1 MDIKQIPMGPIGA
14 NCYLIMDG
22 GGHAAVVDPGGEE
35 ALELVRA
42 LGVTVDAVLLTHG
55 HYDHTGGA
63 PALREAFGCPVY
75 LHPGDRVK
83 LGSQL
88 MPEVGPTLDYGEG
101 DVITVGETEIRVLY
115 TPGHTPGCVTLL
127 VGDALFT
134 GDTLFQGSMGRTDL
148 PGGSDAAIMVS
159 LSRLG
164 HLEGDY
170 RVYPGHEGATTLS
183 AERAGN
189 PYLREAMSN

>member
-88 MPEVGPTLDYGEG
+88 MPELGPTLDYGEG

-134 GDTLFQGSMGRTDL
+134 GDTLFQGGPGATGRSFSDRATLERSISERLFAL
-148 PGGSDAAIMVS
+148 PGETVVHTGHGSDTTIAAELNS
-159 LSRLG
+159 G
-164 HLEGDY
+164 F
-170 RVYPGHEGATTLS
+170 
-183 AERAGN
+183 
-189 PYLREAMSN
+189 